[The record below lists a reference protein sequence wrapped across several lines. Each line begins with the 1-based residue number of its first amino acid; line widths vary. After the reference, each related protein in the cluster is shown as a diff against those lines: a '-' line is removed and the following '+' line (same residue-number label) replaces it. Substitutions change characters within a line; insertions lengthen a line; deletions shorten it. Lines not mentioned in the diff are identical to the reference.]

1 MSRSWKNYP
10 FVSTGSSDKFQK
22 RRSHKGVRHK
32 SKEMLARDDHA
43 RFLMGCDLPVPGEIV
58 DDYDYARSD
67 GHDVSPKDGS
77 SSHHHFTK
85 HGKLRK

>member
-22 RRSHKGVRHK
+22 RRSHKGLRHK
-32 SKEMLARDDHA
+32 SKEILARDPHA
-43 RFLMGCDLPVPGEIV
+43 QFLMNSDLPVPGEIV

-67 GHDVSPKDGS
+67 GFDVSPKDDPSG
-77 SSHHHFTK
+77 HHHFTRK
-85 HGKLRK
+85 GKLRK